1 MEHQVNTT
9 VKPGSFLTRLLISE
23 RVVVTA
29 ILLNTIAL
37 FVLASV
43 DDGSPAARVALAVDY
58 ACVVFFA
65 VEAALKISVRSWA
78 GYWASG
84 WNRFDLIIVV
94 LSSPMLLTP
103 VIDLHEL
110 SVLLVLRLGRLFRLF
125 RLLRFI
131 PNRDHLIAGIRRSLR
146 ASVGILLALMLLNA
160 ILALGASFLFGR
172 FAPEHFGNPALSLY
186 SLFRV
191 FTLEGWYEF
200 PDLLAARAPHPLWAV
215 LARLYFLGSVLA
227 GGVVGLSLANA
238 VFVDEMM
245 MDNNSDLERK
255 IDVLQEEIRSLK
267 VLLTAQGAGA
277 QAPLSPAGRGG
288 SRGELPGKVATD

>member
-1 MEHQVNTT
+1 MNATA
-9 VKPGSFLTRLLISE
+9 KSGGALTRLLISE
-23 RVVVTA
+23 RVVVPA
-29 ILLNTIAL
+29 IILNAMAL
-37 FVLASV
+37 IVLASV
-43 DDGSPAARVALAVDY
+43 EEGSPVARAAMAVDY
-58 ACVVFFA
+58 ACVLFF
-65 VEAALKISVRSWA
+65 VLEAALKVSVRSWA

-84 WNRFDLIIVV
+84 WNRFDLIIIV
-94 LSSPMLLTP
+94 LSAPALLTP
-103 VIDLHEL
+103 VVDLHEL

-131 PNRDHLIAGIRRSLR
+131 PNRDHLVAGVCRSLK
-146 ASVGILLALMLLNA
+146 ASVGIVLGLMLLNL
-160 ILALGASFLFGR
+160 ILALGATFLFGR

-200 PDLLAARAPHPLWAV
+200 PDLLAARAAHPLWAV

-245 MDNNSDLERK
+245 MDNNSDLEK
-255 IDVLQEEIRSLK
+255 KVDALQEEIRSLK
-267 VLLTAQGAGA
+267 TLLIAESARAAT
-277 QAPLSPAGRGG
+277 PPARGDLDERRPRVG
-288 SRGELPGKVATD
+288 GKAAAE